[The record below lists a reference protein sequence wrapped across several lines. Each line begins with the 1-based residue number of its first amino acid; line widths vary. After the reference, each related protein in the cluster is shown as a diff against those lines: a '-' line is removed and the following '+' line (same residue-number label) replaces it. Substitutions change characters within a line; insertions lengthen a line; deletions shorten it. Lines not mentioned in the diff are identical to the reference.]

1 MQWQLWPEV
10 RPSIWQSRFVNV
22 IFLRH
27 FTEAAL
33 GLRWSKV
40 TSYIFSQNS
49 RVQML
54 TMSKCKTKRREM
66 KWWIGSTSP
75 WTHLVFCLLIV
86 TILTW
91 CHYETVWNEQDSEF
105 AASLQQHLHLDMT
118 QLLGLPRKNNI
129 QVRMLASACQHES
142 HVTTTMALILP
153 EVHLTLRC
161 ESVWID
167 VIVSSPVSGDATR
180 CVALWVNV
188 FYQPRVIKV
197 KYKPF

>member
-1 MQWQLWPEV
+1 
-10 RPSIWQSRFVNV
+10 
-22 IFLRH
+22 
-27 FTEAAL
+27 
-33 GLRWSKV
+33 
-40 TSYIFSQNS
+40 
-49 RVQML
+49 
-54 TMSKCKTKRREM
+54 MSKWNTKRRKM
-66 KWWIGSTSP
+66 KWWTSP

-91 CHYETVWNEQDSEF
+91 CHYETFWNEQDSEF

-129 QVRMLASACQHES
+129 QVRMLVSACQHES

-161 ESVWID
+161 KSVWVD
-167 VIVSSPVSGDATR
+167 WLRLHRSVETR
-180 CVALWVNV
+180 PWGVALWVNT

-197 KYKPF
+197 KYKPVYFRNAPTCRIWL